1 MAQYLP
7 VLALLILAVLFAAL
21 SFVASKLLAPRNP
34 TVEKF
39 APYECGIIPGREPP
53 ERFPVRFY
61 LVAMLFVIFDIE
73 IVFLYP
79 WAVANDRLGLYGLVA
94 VLIFTALVFES
105 FVYLIS
111 KGALDWGP
119 LQLNRRQDADDSL
132 VLAST
137 LDAPPMRSA
146 DRTSES
152 TVRRVGLEGR
162 FEEVAV
168 AGAVGRE
175 AAADHDDIEDAS
187 VEDGSQDSEL
197 AEVGA

>member
-7 VLALLILAVLFAAL
+7 VLALLILAALFAAL

-34 TVEKF
+34 TVEKY

-61 LVAMLFVIFDIE
+61 LIAMLFVIFDIE

-79 WAVANDRLGLYGLVA
+79 WAIANERLGLAGLVSI
-94 VLIFTALVFES
+94 LIFSALVFES
-105 FVYLIS
+105 FVYLIA

-119 LQLNRRQDADDSL
+119 LQVSRRQD
-132 VLAST
+132 VF
-137 LDAPPMRSA
+137 RSSE
-146 DRTSES
+146 RTSTS

-162 FEEVAV
+162 LEEVRSTATADRTPEQPTGAPPKTGV
-168 AGAVGRE
+168 AA
-175 AAADHDDIEDAS
+175 
-187 VEDGSQDSEL
+187 
-197 AEVGA
+197 

>member
-7 VLALLILAVLFAAL
+7 VLALLILATLFAAV

-34 TVEKF
+34 TVEKLD
-39 APYECGIIPGREPP
+39 PYECGITPGRDLP

-79 WAVANDRLGLYGLVA
+79 WAVSYQSLGLFGFVA
-94 VLIFTALVFES
+94 ILLFSALLFES

-119 LQLNRRQDADDSL
+119 LQVSRRQD
-132 VLAST
+132 
-137 LDAPPMRSA
+137 PMRSA
-146 DRTSES
+146 DRTSMS
-152 TVRRVGLEGR
+152 TVRRVGGDGR
-162 FEEVAV
+162 VEVRAADGAEEVAV
-168 AGAVGRE
+168 
-175 AAADHDDIEDAS
+175 
-187 VEDGSQDSEL
+187 
-197 AEVGA
+197 

>member
-7 VLALLILAVLFAAL
+7 VLALLVLAALFAAV
-21 SFVASKLLAPRNP
+21 SFVVSKLLAPRNP

-79 WAVANDRLGLYGLVA
+79 WAIANNQLGLYGLIA
-94 VLIFTALVFES
+94 ILIFTALVFES

-119 LQLNRRQDADDSL
+119 LQINRRQD
-132 VLAST
+132 LALPSMGE
-137 LDAPPMRSA
+137 MRSA
-146 DRTSES
+146 DRTVAT

-162 FEEVAV
+162 YEDALDAVERHVVNPVTEPGPEPDPDDSPDPEPERQEVA
-168 AGAVGRE
+168 A
-175 AAADHDDIEDAS
+175 
-187 VEDGSQDSEL
+187 
-197 AEVGA
+197 

>member
-7 VLALLILAVLFAAL
+7 VLALLILAGLFAAL

-34 TVEKF
+34 TVEKY
-39 APYECGIIPGREPP
+39 APYECGILPGREPP

-79 WAVANDRLGLYGLVA
+79 WAIANERLGYAGLIA
-94 VLIFTALVFES
+94 VLIFSALVFES

-119 LQLNRRQDADDSL
+119 LQVSRRQD
-132 VLAST
+132 T
-137 LDAPPMRSA
+137 IRSA
-146 DRTSES
+146 ERTSTS
-152 TVRRVGLEGR
+152 TVRLVGLDGR
-162 FEEVAV
+162 YERAVPLVTVDESDVEE
-168 AGAVGRE
+168 E
-175 AAADHDDIEDAS
+175 LEQAAA
-187 VEDGSQDSEL
+187 V
-197 AEVGA
+197 

>member
-7 VLALLILAVLFAAL
+7 VLALLILAALFAAL

-34 TVEKF
+34 TVEKY

-79 WAVANDRLGLYGLVA
+79 WAIANDRLGLAGLVA
-94 VLIFTALVFES
+94 VLIFSALVFES
-105 FVYLIS
+105 MVYLIS

-119 LQLNRRQDADDSL
+119 LQVSQRQDRI
-132 VLAST
+132 
-137 LDAPPMRSA
+137 RSA
-146 DRTSES
+146 DRTS
-152 TVRRVGLEGR
+152 TTTIRRVGLEGR
-162 FEEVAV
+162 VEEVV
-168 AGAVGRE
+168 KERTLDRE
-175 AAADHDDIEDAS
+175 TAA
-187 VEDGSQDSEL
+187 
-197 AEVGA
+197 

>member
-7 VLALLILAVLFAAL
+7 VLALLILAALFAAI
-21 SFVASKLLAPRNP
+21 SFLASNIMAPAKP
-34 TVEKF
+34 TVEKY

-79 WAVANDRLGLYGLVA
+79 WAVSAGRLGMAGLIA
-94 VLIFTALVFES
+94 VLIFSALIFES

-119 LQLNRRQDADDSL
+119 LQVSQRQTEL
-132 VLAST
+132 
-137 LDAPPMRSA
+137 RSA
-146 DRTSES
+146 DRTSSS
-152 TVRRVGLEGR
+152 TVRRVGTEGR
-162 FEEVAV
+162 LEEIAPPVPAPTPV
-168 AGAVGRE
+168 EADRERETVE
-175 AAADHDDIEDAS
+175 AA
-187 VEDGSQDSEL
+187 
-197 AEVGA
+197 

>member
-1 MAQYLP
+1 MAQFLP

-79 WAVANDRLGLYGLVA
+79 WAVANDRLGLYGLIA
-94 VLIFTALVFES
+94 VLIFSALVFES

-119 LQLNRRQDADDSL
+119 LQLNQRQDVDLTAAMKS
-132 VLAST
+132 SQ
-137 LDAPPMRSA
+137 
-146 DRTSES
+146 RTSSS

-162 FEEVAV
+162 FEE
-168 AGAVGRE
+168 
-175 AAADHDDIEDAS
+175 S
-187 VEDGSQDSEL
+187 TEL
-197 AEVGA
+197 AEVGG

>member
-34 TVEKF
+34 TVEKY

-79 WAVANDRLGLYGLVA
+79 WAVANDRLGLAGLVA
-94 VLIFTALVFES
+94 ILMFSALIFES

-119 LQLNRRQDADDSL
+119 LQVSQRQS
-132 VLAST
+132 V
-137 LDAPPMRSA
+137 MRSA
-146 DRTSES
+146 DRTSS
-152 TVRRVGLEGR
+152 TTVRRVGLEGR
-162 FEEVAV
+162 FEEVRV
-168 AGAVGRE
+168 AADQVTAAEPETESDREPVE
-175 AAADHDDIEDAS
+175 AA
-187 VEDGSQDSEL
+187 
-197 AEVGA
+197 

>member
-1 MAQYLP
+1 MAQFLP
-7 VLALLILAVLFAAL
+7 VLALLILATLFAAL

-79 WAVANDRLGLYGLVA
+79 WAVANDRLGLYGLIA
-94 VLIFTALVFES
+94 ILIFSAMVFES
-105 FVYLIS
+105 FVYHIS

-119 LQLNRRQDADDSL
+119 LQLNRRQDL
-132 VLAST
+132 E
-137 LDAPPMRSA
+137 MRSA
-146 DRTSES
+146 ERTSSS

-162 FEEVAV
+162 FEEPTPVRAESAESV
-168 AGAVGRE
+168 KESVSAESIATE
-175 AAADHDDIEDAS
+175 SAATE
-187 VEDGSQDSEL
+187 SEL
-197 AEVGA
+197 AEVAG

>member
-7 VLALLILAVLFAAL
+7 VLALLILAALFAAL

-34 TVEKF
+34 TVEKY

-79 WAVANDRLGLYGLVA
+79 WAIASDRLGLAGLVA
-94 VLIFTALVFES
+94 ILIFSALVFES

-119 LQLNRRQDADDSL
+119 LQVSRRQDL
-132 VLAST
+132 L
-137 LDAPPMRSA
+137 RSA
-146 DRTSES
+146 ERTSSS

-162 FEEVAV
+162 YEEVTADPATPATDPSTEPTDPSTDPSKEEVA
-168 AGAVGRE
+168 A
-175 AAADHDDIEDAS
+175 
-187 VEDGSQDSEL
+187 
-197 AEVGA
+197 

>member
-7 VLALLILAVLFAAL
+7 VLALLILAALFAAL

-34 TVEKF
+34 TVEKY

-79 WAVANDRLGLYGLVA
+79 WAIASDRLGLAGLVA
-94 VLIFTALVFES
+94 IMLFSALVFES

-111 KGALDWGP
+111 KGAIDWGP
-119 LQLNRRQDADDSL
+119 VQVSQRQDGL
-132 VLAST
+132 
-137 LDAPPMRSA
+137 RSA
-146 DRTSES
+146 KRTSTS
-152 TVRRVGLEGR
+152 TIRRVGLEGR
-162 FEEVAV
+162 YEEAEPIEAPAAVETPAAAEVAAKTEV
-168 AGAVGRE
+168 AA
-175 AAADHDDIEDAS
+175 
-187 VEDGSQDSEL
+187 
-197 AEVGA
+197 

>member
-7 VLALLILAVLFAAL
+7 VLVLLILAALFAAI
-21 SFVASKLLAPRNP
+21 SFVASRLLAPRNP

-79 WAVANDRLGLYGLVA
+79 WAVGNERFGLAGLVA
-94 VLIFTALVFES
+94 VLLFSALLFES

-119 LQLNRRQDADDSL
+119 LQVSRRQDGVVGDENPA
-132 VLAST
+132 V
-137 LDAPPMRSA
+137 MRSA
-146 DRTSES
+146 GRTSTT

-162 FEEVAV
+162 HEEAVKVNTTEVA
-168 AGAVGRE
+168 AKGA
-175 AAADHDDIEDAS
+175 A
-187 VEDGSQDSEL
+187 
-197 AEVGA
+197 

>member
-7 VLALLILAVLFAAL
+7 VLALLILAALFAAL

-34 TVEKF
+34 TVEKY

-79 WAVANDRLGLYGLVA
+79 YAIASDRLGLAGLVA
-94 VLIFTALVFES
+94 IMVFSALVFES

-111 KGALDWGP
+111 KGAIDWGP
-119 LQLNRRQDADDSL
+119 VQISKRQDGL
-132 VLAST
+132 
-137 LDAPPMRSA
+137 RSPE
-146 DRTSES
+146 RTSSS
-152 TVRRVGLEGR
+152 TIRRVGLEGR
-162 FEEVAV
+162 YEEAESAPLKEVA
-168 AGAVGRE
+168 A
-175 AAADHDDIEDAS
+175 
-187 VEDGSQDSEL
+187 
-197 AEVGA
+197 

>member
-1 MAQYLP
+1 MAQFLP
-7 VLALLILAVLFAAL
+7 VLALLILATLFAAL

-79 WAVANDRLGLYGLVA
+79 WAVANDRLGLYGLLA
-94 VLIFTALVFES
+94 ILIFSAMVFES

-119 LQLNRRQDADDSL
+119 LQLNRRQDADL
-132 VLAST
+132 TAPLASS
-137 LDAPPMRSA
+137 LEDSSMRSPE
-146 DRTSES
+146 RTSTS

-162 FEEVAV
+162 FEE
-168 AGAVGRE
+168 
-175 AAADHDDIEDAS
+175 S
-187 VEDGSQDSEL
+187 TEL
-197 AEVGA
+197 VEVGG

>member
-7 VLALLILAVLFAAL
+7 VLALLVLAALFAAL

-34 TVEKF
+34 TVEKY

-79 WAVANDRLGLYGLVA
+79 WAIANDRLGFAGLVA
-94 VLIFTALVFES
+94 ILIFSALVFES

-111 KGALDWGP
+111 KGAIDWGP
-119 LQLNRRQDADDSL
+119 VQISQRQDGL
-132 VLAST
+132 
-137 LDAPPMRSA
+137 RSA
-146 DRTSES
+146 QRTSTS
-152 TVRRVGLEGR
+152 TIRRVGLEGR
-162 FEEVAV
+162 YEEAVV
-168 AGAVGRE
+168 AGA
-175 AAADHDDIEDAS
+175 
-187 VEDGSQDSEL
+187 DSEESTDE
-197 AEVGA
+197 ADKTEVAA

>member
-7 VLALLILAVLFAAL
+7 VLALLILAALFAGL
-21 SFVASKLLAPRNP
+21 SLVASKLLAPRNP

-79 WAVANDRLGLYGLVA
+79 WAIASGRLGLAGFLA
-94 VLIFTALVFES
+94 ILIFSALLFES

-119 LQLNRRQDADDSL
+119 LQVNRRQVDRDI
-132 VLAST
+132 
-137 LDAPPMRSA
+137 MRSA

-152 TVRRVGLEGR
+152 TIRRVGLDGR
-162 FEEVAV
+162 YENAEDLVAAGVSVPSLQPGAGNRLEYSAAGGRNSQPESEEVPV
-168 AGAVGRE
+168 
-175 AAADHDDIEDAS
+175 
-187 VEDGSQDSEL
+187 
-197 AEVGA
+197 

>member
-7 VLALLILAVLFAAL
+7 VLALSILAALFAAV

-34 TVEKF
+34 TVEKY

-79 WAVANDRLGLYGLVA
+79 WAVGNDRFGFAGLIAILV
-94 VLIFTALVFES
+94 FSALLFES

-119 LQLNRRQDADDSL
+119 LQVSQRQH
-132 VLAST
+132 
-137 LDAPPMRSA
+137 PMRSTE
-146 DRTSES
+146 RTSSS

-162 FEEVAV
+162 FEEAV
-168 AGAVGRE
+168 EARGRDSVE
-175 AAADHDDIEDAS
+175 AA
-187 VEDGSQDSEL
+187 
-197 AEVGA
+197 